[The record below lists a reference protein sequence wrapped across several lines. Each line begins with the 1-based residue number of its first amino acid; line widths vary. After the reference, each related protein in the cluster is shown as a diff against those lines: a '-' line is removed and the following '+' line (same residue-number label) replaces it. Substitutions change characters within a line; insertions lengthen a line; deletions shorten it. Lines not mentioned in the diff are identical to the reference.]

1 MKIKSD
7 EYGVQKIYNFNFNP
21 KKAKFYFIFVCM
33 HNFCVHKLANIST
46 NNAIM
51 N

>member
-1 MKIKSD
+1 MKIKSN
-7 EYGVQKIYNFNFNP
+7 EYGVQKIYNFYP